1 MIMNNAARAGFM
13 QLDKDGKRIGTGV
26 DGCDGYLL
34 WCAVNEPKTYIALL
48 ARILPYYVSTELP
61 EKAILTREETLA
73 QLRERGLPLELID
86 HLRKAPEILDWDE
99 VPQVRL
105 SGSR

>member
-1 MIMNNAARAGFM
+1 
-13 QLDKDGKRIGTGV
+13 
-26 DGCDGYLL
+26 
-34 WCAVNEPKTYIALL
+34 
-48 ARILPYYVSTELP
+48 LP